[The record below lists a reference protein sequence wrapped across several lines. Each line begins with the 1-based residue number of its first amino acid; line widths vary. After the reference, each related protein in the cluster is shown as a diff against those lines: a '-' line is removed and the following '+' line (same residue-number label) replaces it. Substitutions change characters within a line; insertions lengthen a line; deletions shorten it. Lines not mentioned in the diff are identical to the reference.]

1 MKLNND
7 IRDRLK
13 VVLTEKAFPK
23 TTETELY
30 DALRK
35 ECEKYG
41 FFQERKSI
49 LKKFPDY
56 IRQSSKVSFKKKYK
70 NARRGYYDTREVEVS
85 LSYPFATQVLE
96 YGNITFSLDEEE
108 GLKRANPDLWEKA
121 LAVFEFE
128 DKKREYKDRLEN
140 ILSVNQSS
148 TPLIK
153 ILPECEEFFK
163 MESHGVTS
171 STSLVNKADVDFVRS
186 YLSKEVNG

>member
-7 IRDRLK
+7 IRNRLK

-56 IRQSSKVSFKKKYK
+56 IRQSSKVCFKKRYK
-70 NARRGYYDTREVEVS
+70 NVCGGYYDTRKVEVS

-96 YGNITFSLDEEE
+96 YGDVTFSLDEEE
-108 GLKRANPDLWEKA
+108 GLKKANPDLWGKA

-128 DKKREYKDRLEN
+128 DRKREYRNRLEN

-148 TPLIK
+148 TPLIR

-186 YLSKEVNG
+186 YLNKEVNG